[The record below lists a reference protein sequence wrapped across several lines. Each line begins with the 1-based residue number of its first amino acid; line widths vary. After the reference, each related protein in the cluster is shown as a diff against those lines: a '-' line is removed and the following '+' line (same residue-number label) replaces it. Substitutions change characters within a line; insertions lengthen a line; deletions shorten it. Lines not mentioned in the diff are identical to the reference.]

1 VFFLGGVVKRILLSV
16 VWLFLLGNIM
26 AATISG
32 VVSEA
37 ESGEKIP
44 FTNVLLKGTEIG
56 TISNEEGYF
65 VLSRIRPGNYTVY
78 ISAISHQ
85 PKEVELKI
93 ELGNEDR
100 FLKIELER
108 SSFKMEGM
116 EVTGNKFEEMEL
128 KSPEIVLGSFNLR
141 GKMIEDIPQAGDPDV
156 LRSIQALPGVTS
168 SSDFSSGLYVRG
180 GSPDQNLIL
189 LDETDVYNPNHFGG
203 IFSTFNSD
211 AISNIKLIKGGFP
224 ARYGDRLS
232 SVLDITNLDGNR
244 KKHEGTAR
252 LSLLSSGITV
262 QGPWNIKDR
271 KGSYMAS
278 FRRTYLE
285 LIKSAFD
292 LDIPDYY
299 FYDGHAKINLD
310 ITPTDKLTTSVY
322 FGKDRMKMKDGV
334 STDLGW
340 GNETISSQWTHLFN
354 PQLFSRFVV
363 AVSHFGFNMGM
374 DSDSDESV
382 TQENNIY
389 DLTLKGM
396 FNYKSS
402 EDLTWDFGAELKSM
416 EVKFE
421 SASEMDID
429 QSHYPDFDVPS
440 YLATVYAQ
448 NSLKLGESWTVQPG
462 LRTTYCRTISKYLD
476 GEPASD
482 YLKFSPRFSIRKELN
497 DFSSLSANYG
507 RYYQFITSIY
517 LDGFPMGLWFP
528 LDGSVGPFNADHYI
542 LSYKANFDKF
552 ALEAEVYY
560 KNYNSIVEFDQ
571 NMWYEWDANEHS
583 LSDAYLKGKGYSYG
597 LDLLLRTELV
607 GMNGFVSYSY
617 GISKRKLADH
627 NLNPGGDSEWYA
639 PTFDR
644 THQLT
649 VVQTYDYSNNTG
661 MTLLGAEVKIGSTFN
676 LQSGQPTAYPEK
688 VYWDED
694 GLQYLTGY
702 NDSKRLPMYSRLD
715 LNLRFLWQ
723 LDSWSIEPYI
733 QAVNILGAENVWQR
747 SYEPGMSSDGSLEVN
762 NQDTNMFPRIP
773 FLGVNVNW

>member
-1 VFFLGGVVKRILLSV
+1 MGIFLVFLM
-16 VWLFLLGNIM
+16 GNFMENLM

-44 FTNVLLKGTEIG
+44 FTNVLLKGTEVG
-56 TISNEEGYF
+56 TISNNEGYF
-65 VLSRIRPGNYTVY
+65 VLSKIRPGNYTVY
-78 ISAISHQ
+78 VSAISHLPQ
-85 PKEVELKI
+85 EVELKI

-108 SSFKMEGM
+108 SSFKMEGI
-116 EVTGNKFEEMEL
+116 EVTGNKFEEMEM
-128 KSPEIVLGSFNLR
+128 KTPEIALGNFNLR
-141 GKMIEDIPQAGDPDV
+141 GKMIEEIPQAGDPDV

-203 IFSTFNSD
+203 VFSTFNSD

-232 SVLDITNLDGNR
+232 SVLDISNLDGNR

-252 LSLLSSGITV
+252 LSLLSSGVTL
-262 QGPWNIKDR
+262 QGPWNIKD
-271 KGSYMAS
+271 KQGSYMAS

-285 LIKSAFD
+285 LVKSAFD

-299 FYDGHAKINLD
+299 FYDGHAKLNLD
-310 ITPTDKLTTSVY
+310 ISATDKLTTSIY
-322 FGKDRMKMKDGV
+322 FGNDRMRMDDGV

-340 GNETISSQWTHLFN
+340 GNQTLSSQWTHLFN
-354 PQLFSRFVV
+354 PYLFSRFVV
-363 AVSHFGFNMGM
+363 AGSHFGFDLGM
-374 DSDSDESV
+374 NSDSDESV

-396 FNYKSS
+396 FNYKPS
-402 EDLTWDFGAELKSM
+402 EKSIWDFGVELKSM

-440 YLATVYAQ
+440 YLANIYAQ
-448 NSLKLGESWTVQPG
+448 NSYQLGGSWTIQPG
-462 LRTTYCRTISKYLD
+462 LRTTYCHTISKYLD

-497 DFSSLSANYG
+497 DFSSISANYG

-528 LDGSVGPFNADHYI
+528 LDGSVDPLSADHYI
-542 LSYKANFDKF
+542 LSYKAKFNEF

-560 KNYNSIVEFDQ
+560 KNYNHIVEFDE

-583 LSDAYLKGKGYSYG
+583 LSDAYLEGEGYSYG
-597 LDLLLRTELV
+597 LDLLLRTELA
-607 GMNGFVSYSY
+607 GMNGFISYSY
-617 GISKRKLADH
+617 GISKRKLDDH
-627 NLNPGGDSEWYA
+627 NLNPETGEPEWFA

-649 VVQTYDYSNNTG
+649 VVQTYDYSNKTG
-661 MTLLGAEVKIGSTFN
+661 MTLLGAEVKLGSSFN
-676 LQSGQPTAYPEK
+676 LQSGQPTSYPEK

-694 GLQYLTGY
+694 GLQYLSGY
-702 NDSKRLPMYSRLD
+702 EDSNRLPIYSRLD

-723 LDSWSIEPYI
+723 FDDWSIEPFL

-747 SYEPGMSSDGSLEVN
+747 SYEPGVSSDGSLEIN
-762 NQDTNMFPRIP
+762 NQDTTMFPRIP
-773 FLGVNVNW
+773 FLGVNVKW